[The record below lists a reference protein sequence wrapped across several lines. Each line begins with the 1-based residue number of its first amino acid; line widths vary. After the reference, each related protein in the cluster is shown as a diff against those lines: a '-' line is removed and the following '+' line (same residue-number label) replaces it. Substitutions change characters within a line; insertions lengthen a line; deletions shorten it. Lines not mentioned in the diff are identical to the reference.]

1 MINLYTKLALMFV
14 GAPLALAADPL
25 GQRWLFYVG
34 LTLLVLGLAVPSRAG
49 ERPGEKLRNIVGHLP
64 GRRWFRIDRDGG
76 DRD

>member
-34 LTLLVLGLAVPSRAG
+34 LTLLVHG
-49 ERPGEKLRNIVGHLP
+49 
-64 GRRWFRIDRDGG
+64 
-76 DRD
+76 